1 MATLEQQIQAKL
13 DELNALKEKQ
23 RKQENQQ
30 KIILGALVLKHCEND
45 LNFCQE
51 VIEIIQTT
59 ASERDAKK
67 LASVLDE
74 LKSKLDIKNRI
85 ITDIDVVG
93 IAGYSDDNATPIT
106 DETIKH
112 NIF

>member
-30 KIILGALVLKHCEND
+30 KIILGALVLKHCEHD
-45 LNFCQE
+45 LNFRE
-51 VIEIIQTT
+51 KIIEIIQTT

-74 LKSKLDIKNRI
+74 LKSKIDIKIVAN
-85 ITDIDVVG
+85 IDVVDVIRNG
-93 IAGYSDDNATPIT
+93 AIN
-106 DETIKH
+106 E
-112 NIF
+112 

>member
-23 RKQENQQ
+23 RKLENQQ

-74 LKSKLDIKNRI
+74 LKSKLNIKI
-85 ITDIDVVG
+85 IADIDVIG
-93 IAGYSDDNATPIT
+93 IAGYLDDNATPTT
-106 DETIKH
+106 DENIKP